1 MSIVT
6 LKIKYTSDNR
16 DRLIELI
23 KNYNSIFGLV
33 YNFIFSNNKAS
44 TKSVI
49 DYLKSKNNLFLDT
62 YFRSSAIY
70 DAKCEIAKN
79 KEHKIIFGGKKLF
92 IDRIKGLISKEEYSI
107 KKLRPLNMV
116 GAAYNNGNC
125 KFQIISENEI
135 LFKPSKKEHFTLSL
149 VNVGKNYQKYLKS
162 LIIAQKECKLPIS
175 YKLGV
180 DYVYT
185 SFELDTIS
193 DYNVT
198 HKIKDRI
205 FAIDLNPNY
214 IGWSV
219 VDWQNSDSYKVAR
232 SGIYSIKELN
242 DFEDSLHVSSDS
254 KEKKYVTNKRQY
266 ESTQIAHSLCKLAN
280 HFKCEIF
287 SIEDLSIKSSDKCKG
302 RKFNKLC
309 NNQWCRN
316 KLTNVINKLCG
327 CYSIRL
333 IKVQADYSS
342 FEGNLVYRNEK
353 LPDMCLSSIEIGRRG
368 YEFYHQYILKDTY
381 KKKNIIFNT
390 SLIALTAVKQ
400 SLEELNCS
408 CVFKDLQELYSLLK
422 KTRCNYRVPISD
434 ILKIRTN
441 SLFSKIHIKSYT
453 SKYTFI

>member
-6 LKIKYTSDNR
+6 LKIKYTSENR
-16 DRLIELI
+16 NRLIELI

-44 TKSVI
+44 TKSI
-49 DYLKSKNNLFLDT
+49 LNYLKDKNNLFLDT
-62 YFRSSAIY
+62 YFRNGAIY
-70 DAKCEIAKN
+70 DVKAEIAKDN
-79 KEHKIIFGGKKLF
+79 KKKIIFGGKKLF

-107 KKLRPLNMV
+107 KKLRPLNIV
-116 GAAYNNGNC
+116 GAAHDKGNC

-135 LFKPSKKEHFTLSL
+135 LFKPSRNEHFTLRL
-149 VNVGKNYQKYLKS
+149 VNTGKNYQKYLKS
-162 LIIAQKECKLPIS
+162 LVIAQKECRLPIS

-180 DYVYT
+180 DYVYI

-193 DYNVT
+193 DYNIT
-198 HKIKDRI
+198 QKIKDRV

-214 IGWSV
+214 IGWLV
-219 VDWQNSDSYKVAR
+219 VDWQNSDSYKVIK
-232 SGIYSIKELN
+232 SGVYSIKELN
-242 DFEDSLHVSSDS
+242 DFDNSLHFSSDS
-254 KEKKYVTNKRQY
+254 KEKKYVTNKRQH
-266 ESTQIAHSLCKLAN
+266 ESTQIAHSLCNLAN

-287 SIEDLSIKSSDKCKG
+287 SVEDLSIKSSDKCKG
-302 RKFNKLC
+302 HKFNKLC

-316 KLTNVINKLCG
+316 KLTNVINKLCD
-327 CYSIRL
+327 CYGIRL
-333 IKVQADYSS
+333 IKVQANYSS
-342 FEGNLVYRNEK
+342 FEGNLVYRKEK
-353 LPDMCLSSIEIGRRG
+353 LPDMCLSSIEIGRRV
-368 YEFYHQYILKDTY
+368 YEFYHQYVLKDAC

-390 SLIALTAVKQ
+390 SLIALTAIKQ

-408 CVFKDLQELYSLLK
+408 CAFKDLQELYSLLK

-453 SKYTFI
+453 SKYTFV